1 MERFEFEIQNFDC
14 LGPNAT
20 YLIACDDGEP
30 GFVKVAEK
38 TISID

>member
-1 MERFEFEIQNFDC
+1 MKKVEFEIQNFDC

-20 YLIACDDGEP
+20 YLVACNDGDP
-30 GFVKVAEK
+30 GFVKVAGK